1 MFSSRTPGALA
12 ANAIARAVAARRA
25 QGLSVLD
32 LTLSNPTRAG
42 LDYPARDILDAL
54 NDPRSL
60 AYEPSAQGLLEA
72 REAIAAHHARQGY
85 AVDPAHIVLAGST
98 SEAYGWIFKLLCDPG
113 DEVLI
118 PRPSYPLFDCLAALD
133 SVVCREYSLAH
144 EYGWPIDFAAI
155 EHALT
160 PRTRAIL
167 LVNPNNPTGSFL
179 KRDERSRLLALA
191 ARHNIAIVSDEVF
204 YDYARAPDPARVS
217 MLAPQG
223 DALVFTLS
231 GLSKAAG
238 LPQMK
243 LGWIHVAGP
252 APLRDEALERLDWI
266 ADAYLPVGAPV
277 QHAAARWLASS
288 CEIRAAIRNRTE
300 ASRAALDCRLNAGGA
315 TRVLPS
321 EGGWSAIVQVPRVH
335 SEEEWVLQLLNRHGV
350 LVQPGYFYDFSTEA
364 FLVVSLLP
372 APEDVASGADAL
384 LDLLK
389 IL

>member
-32 LTLSNPTRAG
+32 LTLANPTRAG
-42 LDYPARDILDAL
+42 LAYPARDILDAL
-54 NDPRSL
+54 DDARSL

-72 REAIAAHHARQGY
+72 REAVAAHHLRQGY
-85 AVDPAHIVLAGST
+85 VIDPAHIVLAGST
-98 SEAYGWIFKLLCDPG
+98 SEAYGWLFKLLCGPG
-113 DEVLI
+113 DEALI

-144 EYGWPIDFAAI
+144 EHGWPIDFTSI

-191 ARHNIAIVSDEVF
+191 ARHNVAIVSDEVF
-204 YDYARAPDPARVS
+204 YDYASAPDPARVS

-266 ADAYLPVGAPV
+266 ADAYLPVSAPV
-277 QHAAARWLASS
+277 QHAARRWLARSQ
-288 CEIRAAIRNRTE
+288 EIRAAICSRVE
-300 ASRAALDCRLNAGGA
+300 ASRAALESRLNAGGA

-321 EGGWSAIVQVPRVH
+321 EGGWSAIVQVPRIR
-335 SEEEWVLQLLNRHGV
+335 SEEEWALQLLDRYGV
-350 LVQPGYFYDFSTEA
+350 LVQPGYFYDFSAEA

-372 APEDVASGADAL
+372 TPEDVASGADAVL
-384 LDLLK
+384 ELLK